1 MKAKPVLL
9 TLTTALLTG
18 TVGNTG
24 RPLPAQSQAELNTNV
39 ARELR
44 SAEAQIE
51 ELLRSL
57 TTKAKGHPEALAKLD
72 RAQAAWVTY
81 RDAHLDSLW
90 PSADALRSY
99 GSVHPMCVL
108 MERTKLT
115 MQRIAALRLM
125 LKAEEGEVC
134 FGAWPK

>member
-1 MKAKPVLL
+1 MKAKIILL
-9 TLTTALLTG
+9 TLTAAVLIGTAG
-18 TVGNTG
+18 IAA
-24 RPLPAQSQAELNTNV
+24 RPRPPQSQPEMNADA

-44 SAEAQIE
+44 SAESQMQ
-51 ELLRSL
+51 ELLSTL
-57 TTKAKGHPEALAKLD
+57 TAKAKGHPEALAKLN

-90 PSADALRSY
+90 PSADTLRSY

-108 MERTKLT
+108 MERKKLT
-115 MQRIAALRLM
+115 MQRIAELRLM

-134 FGAWPK
+134 FGAWPE